1 MTKDNS
7 IAKRLTTLRAQKGLS
22 QNELAELSG
31 VAPAQISRYESGVN
45 VPRAH
50 IIAKLAKAL
59 GVQYSFLESGFF
71 VDDDELWT
79 QMSIN
84 KDNTATVSLELDN
97 ETLEIAKKSAEIR
110 GVSLEDYLKWLLVYG
125 ITGPK

>member
-22 QNELAELSG
+22 QSELAELSG
-31 VAPAQISRYESGVN
+31 IAPAQISRYESGAN
-45 VPRAH
+45 IPRAH

-59 GVQYSFLESGFF
+59 GVQYSFLQYGFE
-71 VDDDELWT
+71 VDDDEMWT
-79 QMSIN
+79 QMSLN
-84 KDNTATVSLELDN
+84 KDNTATISLTLDD
-97 ETLEIAKKSAEIR
+97 ETLDIAKKSAEIR
-110 GVSLEDYLKWLLVYG
+110 GVSLEDYLKWVLVYG

>member
-1 MTKDNS
+1 MIKNNS
-7 IAKRLTTLRAQKGLS
+7 IAKRLTELRAQKGLS
-22 QNELAELSG
+22 QSELAELSG
-31 VAPAQISRYESGVN
+31 VAPAQISRYESGIN

-59 GVQYSFLESGFF
+59 GVQYSFLENGFSM
-71 VDDDELWT
+71 DGENLLT
-79 QMSIN
+79 QMSMN
-84 KDNTATVSLELDN
+84 KDNTATISLELDN

-110 GVSLEDYLKWLLVYG
+110 GISLEDYLKWLLVYG

>member
-22 QNELAELSG
+22 QSELAELSG
-31 VAPAQISRYESGVN
+31 IAPAQISRYESGAN
-45 VPRAH
+45 IPRAH

-59 GVQYSFLESGFF
+59 GVQYSFLQYGFE
-71 VDDDELWT
+71 VDDDDMWT
-79 QMSIN
+79 QMSLN
-84 KDNTATVSLELDN
+84 KDNTATISLTLDD
-97 ETLEIAKKSAEIR
+97 ETLDIAKKSAEIR
-110 GVSLEDYLKWLLVYG
+110 GVSLEDYLKWVLVYG

>member
-22 QNELAELSG
+22 QSELAELSG
-31 VAPAQISRYESGVN
+31 IAPAQISRYESGAN
-45 VPRAH
+45 IPRAH

-59 GVQYSFLESGFF
+59 GVQYSFLQYGFE
-71 VDDDELWT
+71 VDDDEMWA
-79 QMSIN
+79 QMSLN
-84 KDNTATVSLELDN
+84 KDNTATISLTLDD
-97 ETLEIAKKSAEIR
+97 ETLGIAKKSAEIR
-110 GVSLEDYLKWLLVYG
+110 GVSLEDYLKWVLVYG